1 MLTIDYHELLI
12 EDLKDP
18 EYAAGYLDAV
28 LEEGDIDA
36 FLLALRNVIEAKGGM
51 AKFAKKAKKN
61 RTTLYKT
68 LSENKKPYITNINDI
83 LFSTGLRLSVTAA

>member
-1 MLTIDYHELLI
+1 MLTSDYRKELI

-18 EYAAGYLDAV
+18 EYAASYLDAV
-28 LEEGDIDA
+28 LKEGDIDA

-51 AKFAKKAKKN
+51 AKVAKKAKKS

-68 LSENKKPYITNINDI
+68 LSENKKPYINNINDI
-83 LFSTGLRLSVTAA
+83 LFSTGLRLSVTTA